1 MTKQKLSLNRG
12 GAPADKKGRTAA
24 VNPKTHLIAL
34 DGDDA
39 VLKTISKLAGSYFNV
54 LITRDPRHFLAWVEH
69 YPDTTVVITEH
80 VLRTAHGVS
89 LLESCRTMRPD
100 ARRVLMT
107 TYHDLASIVG
117 GLHSG
122 AIERLIPKP
131 FSPAELL
138 KAVLPHDVLAAIASK
153 RASA

>member
-1 MTKQKLSLNRG
+1 MNSK
-12 GAPADKKGRTAA
+12 P
-24 VNPKTHLIAL
+24 HLIAL

-39 VLKTISKLAGSYFNV
+39 VLKTIYKLAGPFFNV
-54 LITRDPRHFLAWVEH
+54 LITRDPRKFLAWVEH
-69 YPDTTVVITEH
+69 YTQISVVITEH
-80 VLRTAHGVS
+80 VLGTAHGVS

-107 TYHDLASIVG
+107 TYHDLASIVA

-122 AIERLIPKP
+122 AIQRLIPKP
-131 FSPAELL
+131 FSPGELL
-138 KAVLPHDVLAAIASK
+138 AAVLPEEVLAAIASK

>member
-1 MTKQKLSLNRG
+1 VNTKS
-12 GAPADKKGRTAA
+12 
-24 VNPKTHLIAL
+24 HLIAL

-39 VLKTISKLAGSYFNV
+39 VLKTISKFAGPFFNV
-54 LITRDPRHFLAWVEH
+54 LITRDPRKFLAWVEH
-69 YPDTTVVITEH
+69 YPDTSVVVTEH

-100 ARRVLMT
+100 ARRVLLT
-107 TYHDLASIVG
+107 TYHDLASIVA

-138 KAVLPHDVLAAIASK
+138 AAILPKDVILSIASK